1 MEKQKHFVL
10 PHSAISFSSVHPHL
24 LPSPLP
30 LHFHRRGR
38 RRRSHFPY
46 RNSLP
51 SHPHHDIPTPPPP
64 PHPLPLIA
72 RVINCPELLLP
83 PRHIHR
89 KDAIARRVC
98 VLLPRQFERPQTVPV
113 HTAPE
118 LASAQE
124 LNLRHVFSA
133 VAGLALAGLT
143 AAPGEADGAAFF
155 VCLCVWGSDGRRGA
169 ELSFEDSKVEGAPDM
184 LRGRGEG
191 ELQRQ
196 GTVAVPAVGDVGC
209 GDLVGT

>member
-64 PHPLPLIA
+64 PPHPLPLIA
-72 RVINCPELLLP
+72 RVINRPEPFLP
-83 PRHIHR
+83 LRHIHR
-89 KDAIARRVC
+89 KDPIPRRVR

-124 LNLRHVFSA
+124 FNLRHVLGA

-143 AAPGEADGAAFF
+143 AAPGEADGAT
-155 VCLCVWGSDGRRGA
+155 VCVWGRDGRLGA
-169 ELSFEDSKVEGAPDM
+169 QLSFEDSEVEGAPDM
-184 LRGRGEG
+184 LCSRGEC
-191 ELQRQ
+191 ELKRQ
-196 GTVAVPAVGDVGC
+196 GTVAVPAVGDLGC